1 MKGGI
6 LKLKHLVFRNLVRVS
21 RLRLLYC
28 CEKSTCREIKEI
40 SSSSNLIGVYAKVD
54 WPSKPYD
61 QWILAYNA
69 MVLESEEQ
77 MSVWNANCP
86 YNISKSDD
94 ERRECS
100 KYSIQLC
107 NGQNMDIPP
116 EQDDVS
122 LYASYGPKVNHQ
134 FYNYTV
140 SAQFHVFP
148 RLE

>member
-1 MKGGI
+1 M
-6 LKLKHLVFRNLVRVS
+6 F
-21 RLRLLYC
+21 
-28 CEKSTCREIKEI
+28 
-40 SSSSNLIGVYAKVD
+40 AKKY

-61 QWILAYNA
+61 QWLLAYNA
-69 MVLESEEQ
+69 MVLESEDQ
-77 MSVWNANCP
+77 MSVWNAYCP

-100 KYSIQLC
+100 KYSVELC
-107 NGQNMDIPP
+107 NGHNMNIPP

-140 SAQFHVFP
+140 SAEFNTFP

>member
-1 MKGGI
+1 M
-6 LKLKHLVFRNLVRVS
+6 
-21 RLRLLYC
+21 
-28 CEKSTCREIKEI
+28 
-40 SSSSNLIGVYAKVD
+40 YAKVD

-69 MVLESEEQ
+69 LVLESEEQ

-94 ERRECS
+94 EGRECS

-107 NGQNMDIPP
+107 NGHNMDIPP